1 MLILVAAAAL
11 ASSPPQDASLTRVSA
26 TVQARA
32 IVRIVSAVTLR
43 LGEGPLSGDA
53 PSATDTIVHAEGRA
67 QPASLIEFQ

>member
-1 MLILVAAAAL
+1 MLILLAAAAL
-11 ASSPPQDASLTRVSA
+11 VSPPQNASQTRVGA

-53 PSATDTIVHAEGRA
+53 PPATDTIVHTEGGA
-67 QPASLIEFQ
+67 QLARLIEFQ